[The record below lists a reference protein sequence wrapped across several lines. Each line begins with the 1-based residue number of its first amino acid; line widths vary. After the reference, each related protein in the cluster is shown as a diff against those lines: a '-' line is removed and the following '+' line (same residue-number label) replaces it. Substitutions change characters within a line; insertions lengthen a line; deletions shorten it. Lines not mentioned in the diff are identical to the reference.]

1 MKYERFCE
9 YAKDNYFQRLF
20 NRVEFD
26 EYKCRVI
33 LKAEDNLLWLIGEI
47 EIDGTFS
54 ERFRES
60 YKSLVAKALNSEF
73 VGLNISSCNVRYNEK
88 IWFVEKRPSV
98 SWNWEYY
105 QWWLARKMP
114 ISIMITDSVGNH
126 KGYLDV
132 QTVDFNV
139 TPISKDKVPESWV
152 RKNLCRLRSPTHWL
166 PDISEHFL
174 RGKVEYDPERV
185 GVCSFYLF
193 QTYGVNRDWR
203 ASNCWDVPNNNEFI
217 KEEFKMNDLRG
228 SGCLVYLPFISLPCS
243 PHSHDSKAMAFDLD
257 DFLPNPKKRRVLFDL
272 IKLMDRKALDKHF
285 SKQKLIKYTRGSLIT
300 IKKNSL
306 AWKKA
311 RKWEKRWLKL
321 KAVTSHQPNT
331 ILGQVLLE
339 EDEIVIKFT
348 LKYFS
353 IDAKI
358 VNQLKI
364 GIYYA
369 VEMLARVGRLLFVSS
384 LVQGRLKLSG
394 EVLFL
399 RNSFR
404 RVWSAVFAAIEV
416 NNVKSLGDALALDEV
431 GRLLHL
437 RGECGITPLGLSV
450 LNDQPELVQVLLD
463 ALAMVDQPSW
473 GDETALGLALQF
485 SVSTAVVKKLI
496 QAGAKLDGQD
506 LTGNSI
512 RAQLEKNRITVR

>member
-1 MKYERFCE
+1 
-9 YAKDNYFQRLF
+9 
-20 NRVEFD
+20 
-26 EYKCRVI
+26 
-33 LKAEDNLLWLIGEI
+33 
-47 EIDGTFS
+47 
-54 ERFRES
+54 
-60 YKSLVAKALNSEF
+60 
-73 VGLNISSCNVRYNEK
+73 
-88 IWFVEKRPSV
+88 
-98 SWNWEYY
+98 
-105 QWWLARKMP
+105 
-114 ISIMITDSVGNH
+114 
-126 KGYLDV
+126 
-132 QTVDFNV
+132 
-139 TPISKDKVPESWV
+139 
-152 RKNLCRLRSPTHWL
+152 
-166 PDISEHFL
+166 
-174 RGKVEYDPERV
+174 
-185 GVCSFYLF
+185 
-193 QTYGVNRDWR
+193 
-203 ASNCWDVPNNNEFI
+203 
-217 KEEFKMNDLRG
+217 
-228 SGCLVYLPFISLPCS
+228 
-243 PHSHDSKAMAFDLD
+243 
-257 DFLPNPKKRRVLFDL
+257 
-272 IKLMDRKALDKHF
+272 MDRKALDKHF

-416 NNVKSLGDALALDEV
+416 NNVKSLRDALALDEV